1 MALTSR
7 VGGRDTGRV
16 KKPEESDTADSLL
29 MEAGT
34 VDPLH
39 LIQLGIEAARAKK
52 FDRGLVFLGEATL
65 QLSRDKDSRIP
76 PAALSYYGLCLAMQ
90 KGRNKEAAE
99 YCELALEREFFNVE
113 HYVNLGQVW
122 INAGHRRKAVDALDR
137 GLAIEPGDPRLRM
150 LRESVGVR
158 KPPVLGFLPRDNP
171 VNVSLGKVRRKIKKP
186 GPPKGPKG

>member
-7 VGGRDTGRV
+7 VGGRDTDRV
-16 KKPEESDTADSLL
+16 KKPAESDTADSLL

-39 LIQLGIEAARAKK
+39 LIHLGIEAAQEQK
-52 FDRGLVFLGEATL
+52 FDRGLVFLGEAYL
-65 QLSRDKDSRIP
+65 QLSRNKDARIP

-99 YCELALEREFFNVE
+99 YCELALERELFNVE
-113 HYVNLGQVW
+113 HYVNLSQDW
-122 INAGHRRKAVDALDR
+122 INAGHRRKAVDALER
-137 GLAIEPGDPRLRM
+137 GLAVEPGNSRLRM

-158 KPPVLGFLPRDNP
+158 KPPVLRFLPRDNP
-171 VNVSLGKVRRKIKKP
+171 VNVSLGKVRRKIGER
-186 GPPKGPKG
+186 GPSKGPKG